1 MLRVDVQ
8 ENPQCLFC
16 IGEFSKINL
25 TDRFVI
31 VGFRLCAGDGS
42 PLEVG
47 ERFAEVSG
55 SSQGMSERGC
65 GREAVR
71 LCFER
76 LRVVGDGI
84 FYAVYLQAGVS
95 A

>member
-1 MLRVDVQ
+1 MFCVDVQ
-8 ENPQCLFC
+8 ENPQSLFGF
-16 IGEFSKINL
+16 GEFSKINL

-42 PLEVG
+42 P
-47 ERFAEVSG
+47 FEVSKCFAVVAG